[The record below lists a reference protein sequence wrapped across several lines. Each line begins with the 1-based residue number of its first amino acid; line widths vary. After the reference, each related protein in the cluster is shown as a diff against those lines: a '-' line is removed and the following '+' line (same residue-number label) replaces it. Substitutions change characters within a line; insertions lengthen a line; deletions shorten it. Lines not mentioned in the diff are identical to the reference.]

1 MEMIMEL
8 VFDLIPGVT
17 VEIDGQPMIDG
28 TSISIV
34 GVENV
39 LPSIIDQLCEDYRDS
54 VLVDGV
60 RGLALDIT
68 ARAFAADGIYKVDA
82 SVMTSDMAMIAADM
96 LRESGAGDWD
106 FETLTALKMIR
117 ASNADIE
124 EMCTPKP
131 AAAAAE

>member
-1 MEMIMEL
+1 MQLENKIA
-8 VFDLIPGVT
+8 VIYGAT
-17 VEIDGQPMIDG
+17 GA
-28 TSISIV
+28 V
-34 GVENV
+34 G
-39 LPSIIDQLCEDYRDS
+39 S
-54 VLVDGV
+54 V
-60 RGLALDIT
+60 I